1 MDHFLCNYMDI
12 SYLILYIKAKVCL
25 YVCMFKI
32 NTTIKTSTVSY
43 IVEAATIET
52 DVSYSKALL
61 SLRFPGIILSTDS
74 VE

>member
-1 MDHFLCNYMDI
+1 VC
-12 SYLILYIKAKVCL
+12 VCL
-25 YVCMFKI
+25 SVSIYVRMFKI

-61 SLRFPGIILSTDS
+61 FLRFPGIILSTDS